1 MNPRTLIQ
9 KGARFRAVF
18 LALLLIC
25 VLGLIPS
32 RLNAQGA
39 TSATILGTTTDSS
52 GAVIANAAIEIR
64 NVATGSVQK
73 TTTDGQGR
81 YTVPDLLVGSY
92 NVQAGAPGFQTVVH
106 AGVTLTV
113 GSQTVVDFSM
123 PVGQAQQTVT
133 VEGQVSQVDTVSS
146 TLSSNVG
153 SKQISDLPL
162 NGRNFTDLVALVPGV
177 TSGSQVGQG
186 AANLLYGTE
195 NNFSVSGARSEGQAY
210 LLDNTDIQGFW
221 NHGSGSGV
229 MGTTLGV
236 EAIAEFSVLTNTYS
250 AQFGGNGAVV
260 NTASKS
266 GTNSFHGTAYE
277 FFRNSALDARNFFD
291 GASVPAFRQNQFGGS
306 VGGPIKKDKLFFF
319 ANDEELKRSLGQ
331 TFPAFVPDANAHKG
345 FVPCKLAPTVACD
358 ATTQL
363 ANVGVDAK
371 VAPILALYPATT
383 ATSPTG
389 VLTLPEVDSQ
399 TGNEN
404 YLLARIDY
412 AISNNDSLFVRYV
425 RDSGDTIL
433 PFLGS
438 PLPPR
443 WPEVGA
449 TRNQFA
455 TIEYR
460 HIVSPTIVNL
470 LRFSFTRTRET
481 DVQQHP
487 DQTPALNFFP
497 ERGQNGGVNIT
508 GLASIGTSIFA
519 PLVEAQNKF
528 PLADDVIW
536 THGSH
541 NIRFGGAFTRIQSNF
556 QQQGW
561 WGGFYTFPGLT
572 AFLQGSPSL
581 FQGPEPGQTDS
592 YRDFREIE
600 VDGYIQ
606 DEWKALPKLTVNVGI
621 RYEFVTNP
629 TTNLHPLMTLINPPF
644 GKFQQVPN
652 VFASNPSLKNFDP
665 RIGLAFD
672 PFKDHKTSIRA
683 GFGIFYDP
691 IHARSYASGYYFN
704 PPYALAFVPLPQFP
718 NPFPGALP
726 SPAQLVGVDYN
737 TSKTPHQ
744 IQWNFNIQRQV
755 SEATTLTVAYV
766 GSRGVDLYAARD
778 INPVLPTLVN
788 GVQVF
793 GKPKAPVNGV
803 AQTGIVGN
811 ARLNPVGAALSSE
824 APVGD
829 SSYESLQ
836 AGLNRRFAHGL
847 QYQVSYTW
855 SKCLDNAS
863 GTYGLEGGIPWSNPL
878 NGSYDRGRCLF
889 DRPQVFRPSGLYD
902 LPFKQNRLVAGWQMG
917 GGLVVQSGSPFNA
930 IIGFDQSGSAV
941 ANQRPNVG
949 MPYGQIVTGNINQ
962 WANPGAFSLPAPGTL
977 GNMQRDTL
985 AGPGTVNLDWSVKK
999 ETQITEQVRLQ
1010 FRAEFFNLF
1019 NHPNFA
1025 LPNANVFSQAVNGG
1039 ATPNPT
1045 FGKVTATT
1053 TNSRQI
1059 QFGLKLLF

>member
-9 KGARFRAVF
+9 RGAGFRAVF
-18 LALLLIC
+18 LTLLLIS
-25 VLGLIPS
+25 VLGLVPS
-32 RLNAQGA
+32 LLNAQGS

-52 GAVIANAAIEIR
+52 GAVIANAAIEVR
-64 NVATGSVQK
+64 NISTGSVQR
-73 TTTDGQGR
+73 TSSDGQGR

-146 TLSSNVG
+146 TLASNVG
-153 SKQISDLPL
+153 QKQISDLPL

-186 AANLLYGTE
+186 GANLLYGVQ

-229 MGTTLGV
+229 MGTTLGI
-236 EAIAEFSVLTNTYS
+236 EAISEFSVLTNTYS

-266 GTNSFHGTAYE
+266 GTNSFHGSAYE
-277 FFRNSALDARNFFD
+277 FLRNSALDARNFFD
-291 GASVPAFRQNQFGGS
+291 GPSVPAFRQNQFGGS

-319 ANDEELKRSLGQ
+319 ANDEELKKSLGQ
-331 TFPAFVPDANAHKG
+331 TVVALVPDANAHNG
-345 FVPCKLAPTVACD
+345 IVNGV
-358 ATTQL
+358 
-363 ANVGVDAK
+363 NVGVNPK
-371 VAPILALYPATT
+371 IAPILALFPL
-383 ATSPTG
+383 PTG
-389 VLTLPEVDSQ
+389 PVTNGIGSIREVDST

-404 YLLARIDY
+404 YLLTRIDY
-412 AISNNDSLFVRYV
+412 TISNNDTLFVRYV
-425 RDSGDTIL
+425 RDFGDTVL
-433 PFLGS
+433 PFAGS
-438 PLPPR
+438 ALPPR

-460 HIVSPTIVNL
+460 RIVSPTIVNL

-481 DVQQHP
+481 DVEQNP
-487 DQTPALNFFP
+487 DQVSALNFFP
-497 ERGQNGGVNIT
+497 ERGQNGGVTIT
-508 GLASIGTSIFA
+508 GLSPNSIGTSIFA
-519 PLVEAQNKF
+519 PLQETQNKF

-536 THGSH
+536 TKGSH
-541 NIRFGGAFTRIQSNF
+541 SLRFGGGFNRIQSNF

-561 WGGFYTFPGLT
+561 WGGFYTFPSIT
-572 AFLQGSPSL
+572 AFLQASPSL

-592 YRDFREIE
+592 YRDFREVE

-606 DEWKALPKLTVNVGI
+606 DEWKVVPKFTVNVGV
-621 RYEFVTNP
+621 RYEFVTDP
-629 TTNLHPLMTLINPPF
+629 TTNVHPLMTLINPPF

-744 IQWNFNIQRQV
+744 IQWNFNIQREV
-755 SEATTLTVAYV
+755 LDGTTLTVAYV

-778 INPVLPTLVN
+778 INPVLPNAAGLF
-788 GVQVF
+788 GVPR
-793 GKPKAPVNGV
+793 GGGT
-803 AQTGIVGN
+803 TGIVGN
-811 ARLNPVGAALSSE
+811 PRLNPAGAALSSE

-836 AGLNRRFAHGL
+836 LGLNRRFAHGL

-863 GTYGLEGGIPWSNPL
+863 GTYGLEGGIPWSDPL

-889 DRPQVFRPSGLYD
+889 DRPQVFRPSGVYA
-902 LPFKQNRLVAGWQMG
+902 LPFKQNRLVSGWQMN

-941 ANQRPNVG
+941 ANQRPNVL
-949 MPYGQIVTGNINQ
+949 MPYDQIVTGNINQ
-962 WANPGAFSLPAPGTL
+962 WANPAAFSLPAPGTL

-985 AGPGTVNLDWSVKK
+985 AGPGTVDLDWSVIKD
-999 ETQITEQVRLQ
+999 TQIKEQVRLQ
-1010 FRAEFFNLF
+1010 FRAEFFNLL
-1019 NHPNFA
+1019 NHANFA
-1025 LPNANVFSQAVNGG
+1025 LPNANVFAQSANGG

-1045 FGKVTATT
+1045 FGRVTATT

-1059 QFGLKLLF
+1059 QFALKLLF

>member
-1 MNPRTLIQ
+1 MNPRTSIQ
-9 KGARFRAVF
+9 RGVQFRMRFF
-18 LALLLIC
+18 LFALLAAT
-25 VLGLIPS
+25 LIPS
-32 RLNAQGA
+32 HLQAQGA

-52 GAVIANAAIEIR
+52 GAVIANAAIEVR
-64 NVATGSVQK
+64 NVSTGSVQK

-92 NVQAGAPGFQTVVH
+92 NVQAGAPGFQTVIH
-106 AGVTLTV
+106 AGVTLSV
-113 GSQTVVDFSM
+113 GGQTVVDFSM

-133 VEGQVSQVDTVSS
+133 VEGQVSQVDTISS
-146 TLSSNVG
+146 TLSSSVG

-177 TSGSQVGQG
+177 SSGSQVGQG
-186 AANLLYGTE
+186 GSNLLYGVE

-229 MGTTLGV
+229 MGTTLGI

-266 GTNSFHGTAYE
+266 GTNSFHGSAYE
-277 FFRNSALDARNFFD
+277 FLRNSALDARNFFD
-291 GASVPAFRQNQFGGS
+291 GASVPPFRQNQFGGS

-319 ANDEELKRSLGQ
+319 ANDEELKRSLAQ
-331 TFPAFVPDANAHKG
+331 TVVALVPDANAHNG
-345 FVPCKLAPTVACD
+345 IV
-358 ATTQL
+358 
-363 ANVGVDAK
+363 NGVNIGVSPKTA
-371 VAPILALYPATT
+371 AILALYPIP
-383 ATSPTG
+383 ATSTNG
-389 VLTLPEVDSQ
+389 VGSIREVDTQ

-404 YLLARIDY
+404 YLLARVDY

-481 DVQQHP
+481 DVEQTP
-487 DQTPALNFFP
+487 DQTSALDFFP
-497 ERGQNGGVNIT
+497 SRGQNGGVNIT

-519 PLVEAQNKF
+519 PLQETQNKF

-536 THGSH
+536 TKGSH
-541 NIRFGGAFTRIQSNF
+541 NLRFGGGFNRIQSNF

-561 WGGFYTFPGLT
+561 WGGFYTFPSLT
-572 AFLQGSPSL
+572 AFLQGTPSL

-606 DEWKALPKLTVNVGI
+606 DEWKVFPKFTVNVGL
-621 RYEFVTNP
+621 RYEFVTDP
-629 TTNLHPLMTLINPPF
+629 TTNVHPLMTLINPPF
-644 GKFQQVPN
+644 GAFQKVPN

-665 RIGLAFD
+665 RIGIAYD

-718 NPFPGALP
+718 NPFPGTLP
-726 SPAQLVGVDYN
+726 PPAQLVGVDYN
-737 TSKTPHQ
+737 TTKTPHQ
-744 IQWNFNIQRQV
+744 IQWNFNIQRQLMD
-755 SEATTLTVAYV
+755 ATTLTVAYV

-778 INPVLPTLVN
+778 INPVLPNAAGLF
-788 GVQVF
+788 GVPR
-793 GKPKAPVNGV
+793 GGGT
-803 AQTGIVGN
+803 TGIVGN
-811 ARLNPVGAALSSE
+811 PRLNPAGAALSSE

-836 AGLNRRFAHGL
+836 VGLNRRFSHGL

-863 GTYGLEGGIPWSNPL
+863 GTYGLEGGIPWSDPL

-889 DRPQVFRPSGLYD
+889 DRPQVFRPGGVYA
-902 LPFKQNRLVAGWQMG
+902 LPFKQNRLVSGWQTS

-941 ANQRPNVG
+941 ANQRPNVL

-962 WANPGAFSLPAPGTL
+962 WANPAAFSLPAPGTL

-985 AGPGTVNLDWSVKK
+985 AGPGTVNLDWSVSK
-999 ETQITEQVRLQ
+999 ETQIKEQVRLQ

-1025 LPNANVFSQAVNGG
+1025 LPNANVFAQAANGT

-1059 QFGLKLLF
+1059 QFALKLLF